1 MQKNTI
7 VEKKCRVCKRIL
19 PISKFRRFENR
30 SGTFGYRNSCR
41 KCERAQERERYQQ
54 QKAQLIIDNYEK
66 NDTFR
71 FRDFYK
77 KVKGG

>member
-7 VEKKCRVCKRIL
+7 VEKQCDICKRVL
-19 PISKFRRFENR
+19 PISKFRRYENQ
-30 SGTFGYRNSCR
+30 SGNIGYRHSCR
-41 KCERAQERERYQQ
+41 ECEREQNRKRYQQ
-54 QKAQLIIDNYEK
+54 NKSQLTVDNEK

-77 KVKGG
+77 KVKSG